1 MKLTFECQT
10 ANTDT
15 LVITINKHT
24 QQVVFNTHSDFIPGL
39 SIILNNKQTSELIR
53 FLQTHLTKILLK
65 ES

>member
-24 QQVVFNTHSDFIPGL
+24 QQVVFRPYNEDKPGL
-39 SIILNNKQTSELIR
+39 SVMLNNKQTSELIR

>member
-1 MKLTFECQT
+1 MKLELECQT
-10 ANTDT
+10 VNTDT
-15 LVITINKHT
+15 LVITTNKHT
-24 QQVVFNTHSDFIPGL
+24 QQVVFSTHSDFISGL